1 MEKICGVAWAWGL
14 LDFGW
19 CRYNSHCRCD
29 GNSRRSNFAGS
40 HQLTDNDIRSRR
52 ITAAL
57 AGHRGDTSQARALL
71 VDPDATT
78 RRVAL
83 GALERLKE
91 LTAAELRVA
100 LDDSNVSVRRRA
112 LEISAQRPDVEI
124 ASYLHDSDASVA
136 DMAAFSLGEREEIDA
151 VEGLTKMASGHSDEL
166 CRETA
171 VAALGALATTT
182 GADRPTILI
191 CLLEAMN
198 DRAQVRRRAV
208 LGLFQFEEAEARQAV
223 ESALSDKDRQ
233 VRAVAS
239 ELLGV
244 VSD

>member
-29 GNSRRSNFAGS
+29 GNSRRFSFAGS
-40 HQLTDNDIRSRR
+40 DQLTDNDIRSRR
-52 ITAAL
+52 ISAAL

-151 VEGLTKMASGHSDEL
+151 VEGLREMASGHSDEL

-208 LGLFQFEEAEARQAV
+208 LGLFQFEESEARQAV

>member
-1 MEKICGVAWAWGL
+1 VEKICSGAWSWGL

-19 CRYNSHCRCD
+19 CRYNSHRRRD
-29 GNSRRSNFAGS
+29 GNSRRANFAGS
-40 HQLTDNDIRSRR
+40 AQLTEDDIRSRR
-52 ITAAL
+52 ISAGL
-57 AGHRGDTSQARALL
+57 AGHRGETSQARALL
-71 VDPDATT
+71 VDPDAAT
-78 RRVAL
+78 RRIAL
-83 GALERLKE
+83 GALERLNE
-91 LTAAELRVA
+91 LTTAELRVA

-124 ASYLHDSDASVA
+124 EFYLRDPDASVA
-136 DMAAFSLGEREEIDA
+136 DMAAFSLGERGEVDA

-171 VAALGALATTT
+171 VAALGALATTE
-182 GADRPTILI
+182 GADSPTILI
-191 CLLEAMN
+191 CLLDAMS
-198 DRAQVRRRAV
+198 DRAQIRRRAV
-208 LGLFQFEEAEARQAV
+208 LGLFQFDEPEAQQAV

-244 VSD
+244 VSE

>member
-40 HQLTDNDIRSRR
+40 DQLTEDDIRVRR
-52 ITAAL
+52 INAAL
-57 AGHRGDTSQARALL
+57 AGHRGEASRARDLL

-78 RRVAL
+78 RRIAL
-83 GALERLKE
+83 GALERLKG
-91 LTAAELRVA
+91 LTAGELRVA
-100 LDDSNVSVRRRA
+100 LEDSNVSVRRRA
-112 LEISAQRPDVEI
+112 VEIAAQRPEVKID
-124 ASYLHDSDASVA
+124 SYLQDPDASVA
-136 DMAAFSLGEREEIDA
+136 DMAAFSLGEREEIAA
-151 VEGLTKMASGHSDEL
+151 VNELAKMASEHLDDL
-166 CRETA
+166 CRESA
-171 VAALGALATTT
+171 VAALGALAATK
-182 GADRPTILI
+182 GADRAAILI
-191 CLLEAMN
+191 CLLNAMS
-198 DRAQVRRRAV
+198 DRAQIRRRAV
-208 LGLFQFEEAEARQAV
+208 LGLFQFEEPEAQQAI
-223 ESALSDKDRQ
+223 EAALIDKDRQ

>member
-29 GNSRRSNFAGS
+29 GNSRRSSFAGS
-40 HQLTDNDIRSRR
+40 DQLTDNDIRSRR
-52 ITAAL
+52 ISAAL

-83 GALERLKE
+83 GALARLKE

-208 LGLFQFEEAEARQAV
+208 LGLFQFEEPEAQQAV

>member
-29 GNSRRSNFAGS
+29 GNSRRFSFAGS
-40 HQLTDNDIRSRR
+40 DQLTDNDIRSRR
-52 ITAAL
+52 ISAAL

-71 VDPDATT
+71 VDPDPTT

-124 ASYLHDSDASVA
+124 ASYLYDSDASVA

-151 VEGLTKMASGHSDEL
+151 VEGLREMASGHSDEL

-208 LGLFQFEEAEARQAV
+208 LGLFQFEESEARQAV

>member
-29 GNSRRSNFAGS
+29 GNSRRFSFAGS
-40 HQLTDNDIRSRR
+40 DQLTDNDIRSRR
-52 ITAAL
+52 ISAAL

-71 VDPDATT
+71 VDPDPTT

-151 VEGLTKMASGHSDEL
+151 VEGLREMASGHSDEL

-208 LGLFQFEEAEARQAV
+208 LGLFQFEESEARQAV

>member
-1 MEKICGVAWAWGL
+1 MEKICGVAWSWGL

-19 CRYNSHCRCD
+19 SRYNSHRRCD
-29 GNSRRSNFAGS
+29 GNSRRFSFAGS
-40 HQLTDNDIRSRR
+40 NQLTDNDFRSRR
-52 ITAAL
+52 ISAAL
-57 AGHRGDTSQARALL
+57 AGHRGETSQARALL

-83 GALERLKE
+83 GALERLNE
-91 LTAAELRVA
+91 LTAAELQVA

-124 ASYLHDSDASVA
+124 ESYLHDPDASVA
-136 DMAAFSLGEREEIDA
+136 DMAAFSLGEREETDA

-208 LGLFQFEEAEARQAV
+208 LGLFQFEEPEAQQAV
-223 ESALSDKDRQ
+223 ASALSDKDRQ

>member
-1 MEKICGVAWAWGL
+1 M
-14 LDFGW
+14 
-19 CRYNSHCRCD
+19 
-29 GNSRRSNFAGS
+29 
-40 HQLTDNDIRSRR
+40 TDNDIRSRR
-52 ITAAL
+52 ISAAL

-124 ASYLHDSDASVA
+124 ASYLYDSDASVA

-151 VEGLTKMASGHSDEL
+151 VEGLREMASGHSDEL

-208 LGLFQFEEAEARQAV
+208 LGLFQFEESEARQAV

>member
-1 MEKICGVAWAWGL
+1 MEKICGVTWSWGL
-14 LDFGW
+14 LDFRRG
-19 CRYNSHCRCD
+19 RYNAHCRCD
-29 GNSRRSNFAGS
+29 GNSCRSSFAGS
-40 HQLTDNDIRSRR
+40 DQLTEDDLRSRR
-52 ITAAL
+52 ISAAL
-57 AGHRGDTSQARALL
+57 AGHRGEISQARAFL

-78 RRVAL
+78 RRIAL
-83 GALERLKE
+83 GALERLNE
-91 LTAAELRVA
+91 LTTDELRVA

-124 ASYLHDSDASVA
+124 ESYLHDPDASVA
-136 DMAAFSLGEREEIDA
+136 DMAAFSLGEREETDA

-171 VAALGALATTT
+171 VAALGALATIT
-182 GADRPTILI
+182 GADRPTILL

-208 LGLFQFEEAEARQAV
+208 LGLFQFEEPEAQQAV
-223 ESALSDKDRQ
+223 ASALSDKDRQ

>member
-29 GNSRRSNFAGS
+29 GNSRRFSFAGS
-40 HQLTDNDIRSRR
+40 DQLTDNDIRSRR
-52 ITAAL
+52 ISAAL

-124 ASYLHDSDASVA
+124 ASYLYDSDASVA

-151 VEGLTKMASGHSDEL
+151 VEGLREMASGHSDEL

-208 LGLFQFEEAEARQAV
+208 LGLFQFEESEARQAV